1 MKISIR
7 FPKGLAATLKAIAK
21 ARHLP
26 FAAIVRE
33 AAQAY
38 ADARS
43 AK

>member
-7 FPKGLAATLKAIAK
+7 FPQNLARVLKAIAK
-21 ARHLP
+21 ARNLP

-38 ADARS
+38 ADTRA